1 MSLHLSW
8 NFCGLL
14 LLIWDSPFEL
24 CSCPSSQDQTLS
36 YCELSSQPWRPAKVH
51 LHKAVSSEVKS
62 ALSENRHLVAWLVC
76 HALCN
81 ERWLF
86 ILIYLHML
94 LIAASLI
101 FFFLQRNFTSSP
113 RVSVSAA
120 AASDATKGRVLLY
133 KMTSF
138 CYVSKRNKNL
148 THLSHTEISNLK

>member
-1 MSLHLSW
+1 
-8 NFCGLL
+8 
-14 LLIWDSPFEL
+14 
-24 CSCPSSQDQTLS
+24 
-36 YCELSSQPWRPAKVH
+36 
-51 LHKAVSSEVKS
+51 
-62 ALSENRHLVAWLVC
+62 
-76 HALCN
+76 
-81 ERWLF
+81 
-86 ILIYLHML
+86 ML

-101 FFFLQRNFTSSP
+101 FFFLQRNFTSSQ